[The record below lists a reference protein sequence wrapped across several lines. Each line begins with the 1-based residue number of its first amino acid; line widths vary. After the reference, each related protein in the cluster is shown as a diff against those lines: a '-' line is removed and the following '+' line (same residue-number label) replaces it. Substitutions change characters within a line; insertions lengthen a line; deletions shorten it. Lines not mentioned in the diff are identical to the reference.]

1 MRSKL
6 FHRRAALALAVLL
19 LIAAAGALAA
29 AGREHRASSGVI
41 HACRR
46 RGSGALRVVSARARC
61 GRGELALAWNVR
73 GPRGEPGVAGP
84 TGSHGPPG
92 ASGATGPAGLRGTS
106 GPVGASGP
114 SGPAGRAGA
123 TGASGPVGQRGPSG
137 PSGPQGV
144 AGPKGDSGVGLPS
157 LDALNG
163 IPCATDAGEGAVEL
177 SYDAESHAVLTCVVG
192 AVSAASIRINEFSTG
207 VINATAN
214 EFVELV
220 NGGGSTADVGGDK
233 LVYRSATGTS
243 DVVLATIP
251 SGTIVAA
258 GGFYL
263 FGGSGYTGS
272 ASPDQTFATGLASSG
287 GGLGLRDPD
296 GDLVDS
302 VGYGSSTNAFVET
315 AAAPA
320 PPSTGSPGSSD
331 VRLPDGHD
339 SNDNATDFT
348 VSSSPT
354 PRGSNH

>member
-1 MRSKL
+1 M
-6 FHRRAALALAVLL
+6 HR
-19 LIAAAGALAA
+19 
-29 AGREHRASSGVI
+29 
-41 HACRR
+41 
-46 RGSGALRVVSARARC
+46 
-61 GRGELALAWNVR
+61 
-73 GPRGEPGVAGP
+73 PVAGP

-137 PSGPQGV
+137 PAGGAGATRASGPVGQRGPSGPSGPQGV
-144 AGPKGDSGVGLPS
+144 AGPRGDSGVGLSS

-163 IPCATDAGEGAVEL
+163 IPCATDAVEGAVEL

-302 VGYGSSTNAFVET
+302 VGYGSSTNAFVACARPSLSSET
-315 AAAPA
+315 AAAFSSRFML
-320 PPSTGSPGSSD
+320 PPYSALASAIAASIWIEGLIVEDT
-331 VRLPDGHD
+331 
-339 SNDNATDFT
+339 
-348 VSSSPT
+348 
-354 PRGSNH
+354 